1 MNKHTTRLTYDLHE
15 LIYLKLNVYVLG
27 QTRGL
32 SSGGFRKMVYEPM
45 T

>member
-1 MNKHTTRLTYDLHE
+1 MKHTTRLTYDLRG

-32 SSGGFRKMVYEPM
+32 SSGGFGKMVYEPM